1 MAPKSML
8 GTFVPPA
15 PDGTKTEMVYLAGK
29 IRKDCWRHTI
39 VSGLRNAW
47 DVAYDVT
54 EFDWPIL
61 RGGVLSGLAD
71 YCGPYFVSCDHGCAH
86 SPVDGR
92 THGLTGGCIETTGD
106 RGSDAPTA
114 REVARRSCLSAIKAS
129 TLVFAYIDTADAF
142 GTLHELGYAEALG
155 KRTVICLDP
164 ALDEATVA
172 DMWFASAHRDGA
184 ATLVSGDPAG
194 ALRTVLDHLAGPKVT
209 LESEAERRY
218 WNAHREIGDPALSGL
233 VTQHPASGYRLDFA
247 LPGQKIAVEID
258 GHAYHSGPDVFTRDR
273 VRQRHL
279 ELAGWR
285 VVRFSGRE
293 ACNDPRKCVRE
304 TAEFVRRIA
313 SGIG

>member
-1 MAPKSML
+1 MAL
-8 GTFVPPA
+8 GVFPDPAVPRRG
-15 PDGTKTEMVYLAGK
+15 GTELVYLAGK

-39 VSGLRNAW
+39 VRGLRDAW
-47 DVAYDVT
+47 TDSYGNLAAHS
-54 EFDWPIL
+54 WPVL
-61 RGGVLSGLAD
+61 RGSVLDGLAD
-71 YCGPYFVSCDHGCAH
+71 YAGPYFVSCDHGCAH

-92 THGLTGGCIETTGD
+92 THGLTGGCIETTGAP
-106 RGSDAPTA
+106 GSSAPTA
-114 REVARRSCLSAIKAS
+114 REVARRSCLAAVRSS
-129 TLVFAYIDTADAF
+129 TLVFAYIDEPDAF

-164 ALDEATVA
+164 ALGEETIA
-172 DMWFASAHRDGA
+172 DLWFASATRDRA
-184 ATLVSGDPAG
+184 ATLISDDPAG
-194 ALRTVLDHLAGPKVT
+194 ALRAALDHLAGPKVT

-218 WNAHREIGDPALSGL
+218 WTAHREIGDPLLTGL

-247 LPGQKIAVEID
+247 LPPQRIAVEID

-293 ACNDPRKCVRE
+293 ACNDPHRCVRE
-304 TAEFVRRIA
+304 TAAFVRRVA
-313 SGIG
+313 TGTR